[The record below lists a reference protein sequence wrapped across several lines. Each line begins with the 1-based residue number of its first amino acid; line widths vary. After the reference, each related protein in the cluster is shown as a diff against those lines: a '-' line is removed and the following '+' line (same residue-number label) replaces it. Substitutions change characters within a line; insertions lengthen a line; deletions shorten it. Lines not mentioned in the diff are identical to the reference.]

1 MKKKGNPDWS
11 FGSGSSRL
19 ERMKRKMERSSVPA
33 LLSASESQCGKR
45 AFIERVEKSRTCRKC
60 GLYHAV

>member
-1 MKKKGNPDWS
+1 MKKRGNPDWS

-33 LLSASESQCGKR
+33 VLSASESQCGER
-45 AFIERVEKSRTCRKC
+45 AFIERVERSKSCGKC
-60 GLYHAV
+60 GLYHEV